1 MFNVGGGEL
10 LVIML
15 VALIVLGPQRLPG
28 AARQVGKTLGDLRRL
43 STGFQNE
50 VRSAISDADNP
61 DRVAARRNVLAKE
74 ATVDA
79 EADGAVTS
87 EPPPAARRPSA
98 QERAAAKNGAPVRTA
113 RKAPLRAAPTGKQPT
128 AKKAAGTKQGAAK
141 KPGPKKAAAKSPARR
156 SRS

>member
-50 VRSAISDADNP
+50 MRSALDEADDP
-61 DRVAARRNVLAKE
+61 ERVAARRNVLAKE
-74 ATVDA
+74 APVSPADSEVPEPVDDA
-79 EADGAVTS
+79 
-87 EPPPAARRPSA
+87 PPPAVPRR
-98 QERAAAKNGAPVRTA
+98 KV
-113 RKAPLRAAPTGKQPT
+113 PLRAADLPAKATVKNGTAKSAARRAT
-128 AKKAAGTKQGAAK
+128 AKKA
-141 KPGPKKAAAKSPARR
+141 PSKATRP
-156 SRS
+156 SRG